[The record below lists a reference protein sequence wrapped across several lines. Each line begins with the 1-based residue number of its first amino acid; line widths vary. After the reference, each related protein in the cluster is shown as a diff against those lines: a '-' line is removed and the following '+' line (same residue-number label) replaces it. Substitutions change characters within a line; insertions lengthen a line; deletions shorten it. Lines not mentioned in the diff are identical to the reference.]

1 MISQQNISCFYKD
14 NYLDDNNSHKSID
27 DTTNSTT
34 IVKSNF
40 ITYQNM
46 GLNTNTTHI
55 NNNNNPL
62 FKTFKNQ

>member
-1 MISQQNISCFYKD
+1 
-14 NYLDDNNSHKSID
+14 LDDNNSHKSID

-62 FKTFKNQ
+62 FKTFKN